1 MIDKTILI
9 TGATDGIG
17 RQTALEL
24 AEMGATVLIHG
35 RNAAK
40 GEKTVKHIIEETG
53 NRKIFLHIADLSSQ
67 YEIRRLAQEITNK
80 YSRLD
85 VLINNAGV
93 FMKNRELTEDNI
105 EMTLAVNNLAPF
117 LLTFLLLDLLKKSS
131 PSRIIN
137 VSSASHLRSKLDFDN
152 LQGEKHY
159 DGYDSYSISKL
170 GILLFTYELA
180 DKLKDTG
187 VTVNALHPGVIATKL
202 LSMAFNLN
210 GDSPIEGASTPVY
223 LASSEDL
230 KDVTGKYFVKKEEVS
245 SSRLSYDAGMQ
256 RHFWQICE
264 KLCGID

>member
-1 MIDKTILI
+1 MLNKTILI
-9 TGATDGIG
+9 TGSTDGIG
-17 RQTALEL
+17 KQTAYEL
-24 AEMGATVLIHG
+24 AERGATVLIHG
-35 RNAAK
+35 RGREK
-40 GEKTVKHIIEETG
+40 GERTVDELIKKTG
-53 NRKIFLHIADLSSQ
+53 NKKIFLHIADLSSQ
-67 YEIRRLAQEITNK
+67 YQIRKLARDINQK

-85 VLINNAGV
+85 VLINNAAV
-93 FMKNRELTEDNI
+93 YMKKRELTEDKI
-105 EMTLAVNNLAPF
+105 EMTFAVNHLAPF
-117 LLTFLLLDLLKKSS
+117 LLTFLLIELLKKST

-137 VSSASHLRSKLDFDN
+137 VSSVSHQRGNVDFDN
-152 LQGEKHY
+152 LQGEKRF
-159 DGYDSYSISKL
+159 DAYDSYSISKL

-180 DKLKDTG
+180 EKLKDTG

-230 KDVTGKYFVKKEEVS
+230 KDVTGKYFVKKEESS